1 MAMKTTLLFTTL
13 YILYISIKINAFNVD
28 TRRFP
33 DLFDRSL
40 GRFQRSM
47 EKPGIDTVFLRF
59 RNGWENFNTFFF
71 FSGCLRACKKPN
83 GHVCGSDGKTY
94 GSSCSLR
101 NAACLNPE
109 KLIVRQCQGRCPC
122 PSKNESKQKGQA
134 RNSFT
139 MTKELFDGGQGE
151 KPDDDEGLLDDDSE
165 IENIYGK

>member
-1 MAMKTTLLFTTL
+1 MFQNNQNDLWMISIQLLFDCELDMAMKTTLLFTTL

-71 FSGCLRACKKPN
+71 FQHARMWNFKVSRRIQYENLAFKGTENTSVWCIRT
-83 GHVCGSDGKTY
+83 ST
-94 GSSCSLR
+94 
-101 NAACLNPE
+101 
-109 KLIVRQCQGRCPC
+109 IV
-122 PSKNESKQKGQA
+122 
-134 RNSFT
+134 
-139 MTKELFDGGQGE
+139 
-151 KPDDDEGLLDDDSE
+151 
-165 IENIYGK
+165 